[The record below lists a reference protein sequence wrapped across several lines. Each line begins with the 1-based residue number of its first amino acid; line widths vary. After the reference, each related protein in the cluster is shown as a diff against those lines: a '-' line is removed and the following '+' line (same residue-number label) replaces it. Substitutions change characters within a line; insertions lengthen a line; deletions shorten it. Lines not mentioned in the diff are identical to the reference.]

1 LQLLPHP
8 PQLDESLAALVSQ
21 PLSGDGA
28 VGWLQLANPSWHVDE
43 QTPPEQASDRTLL
56 VAQGLPHAPQC

>member
-1 LQLLPHP
+1 MNRWRR
-8 PQLDESLAALVSQ
+8 SF
-21 PLSGDGA
+21 SGDGA